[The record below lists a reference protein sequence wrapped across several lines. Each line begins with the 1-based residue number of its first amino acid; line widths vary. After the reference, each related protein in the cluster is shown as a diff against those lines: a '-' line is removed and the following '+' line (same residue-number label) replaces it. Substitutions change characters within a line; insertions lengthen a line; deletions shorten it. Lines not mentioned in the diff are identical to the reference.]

1 MSLPSPPPV
10 SVSELNR
17 KAKSLLE
24 NQLGEVCVEAEIGD
38 LSKPSSGHW
47 YFTLKDARAQL
58 RCAMF
63 RRANVRVRFQPKLG
77 DSVVVRG
84 LLSIYEARGDYQ
96 LIVDDM
102 QASGD
107 GALQRELEALK
118 QRLQAEGLFA
128 SDRKLPVPMH
138 CERIGVITSPTG
150 AAIEDIISVLGRR
163 SPSSEIA
170 LFPVPVQ
177 GSGAAQHIAD
187 AIDKAN
193 TLVAENIRT
202 VDVLIVGR
210 GGGSL
215 EDLWSFNEEV
225 VARAIARS
233 NIPIVSAVGHEI
245 DYSIA
250 DLVAD
255 VRAATPSQAAE
266 LVTRDTEEWLQHIDS
281 QAAQLNMLVQ
291 RKLAAQQASLAH
303 LKARLRHPR
312 HRLNLI
318 REQLKSARDRA
329 ALLIQQR
336 LTRERQIV
344 NQIRRDL
351 RAVSPTMITRRQKD
365 TVARLHQQ
373 LPSLIAAVLN
383 RQTDRVMHLTQLL
396 TSLGPASTLERGY
409 AIVTSVNEGV
419 VRDSKTVSVDSEITI
434 RLHRGG
440 LTSVVTETHDEP
452 KPA

>member
-128 SDRKLPVPMH
+128 SDRKLPVPIH

-177 GSGAAQHIAD
+177 GSGAAQQIAD

-202 VDVLIVGR
+202 IDVLIVGR

-336 LTRERQIV
+336 LTRERQTV

-365 TVARLHQQ
+365 TVARFHEQ

-383 RQTDRVMHLTQLL
+383 RQTDRVVHLTQLL

-440 LTSVVTETHDEP
+440 LTSVVIETHDEP

>member
-128 SDRKLPVPMH
+128 SDRKLPVPIH

-177 GSGAAQHIAD
+177 GSGAAQQIAD

-202 VDVLIVGR
+202 IDVLIVGR

-351 RAVSPTMITRRQKD
+351 RAVSPTMITRKQKD

-383 RQTDRVMHLTQLL
+383 RQTDRVVHLTQLL

>member
-63 RRANVRVRFQPKLG
+63 RRANMRVRFQPKLG

-128 SDRKLPVPMH
+128 SDRKLPVPIH

-177 GSGAAQHIAD
+177 GSGAAQQIAD

-202 VDVLIVGR
+202 IDVLIVGR

-351 RAVSPTMITRRQKD
+351 RAVSPTMITRKQKD

-440 LTSVVTETHDEP
+440 MTSVVTETHDEP

>member
-128 SDRKLPVPMH
+128 SDRKLPVPIH

-177 GSGAAQHIAD
+177 GSGAAQQIAD

-202 VDVLIVGR
+202 IDVLIVGR

-351 RAVSPTMITRRQKD
+351 RAVSPTMITRKQKD

-440 LTSVVTETHDEP
+440 MTSVVTKTHDEP